1 MGTVNC
7 SCGES
12 ITLDTTVR
20 GRGEDP
26 GCSGRTRQMPLVFQ
40 RAFPVCPVCRKATM
54 YMEYN
59 DSQLYLQLLYY
70 QHLFDVQQ
78 SLDRTAGD
86 EKENLSRC
94 LKVEVEQKSVL
105 MGYAQLKGHVDSFMR
120 QNKFSVPLNKVLRT
134 ALRQGVKKLRSGF

>member
-1 MGTVNC
+1 
-7 SCGES
+7 
-12 ITLDTTVR
+12 
-20 GRGEDP
+20 
-26 GCSGRTRQMPLVFQ
+26 
-40 RAFPVCPVCRKATM
+40 M

-94 LKVEVEQKSVL
+94 LKVRRKIIDTVN
-105 MGYAQLKGHVDSFMR
+105 DR
-120 QNKFSVPLNKVLRT
+120 FSGKNN
-134 ALRQGVKKLRSGF
+134 

>member
-1 MGTVNC
+1 
-7 SCGES
+7 
-12 ITLDTTVR
+12 
-20 GRGEDP
+20 
-26 GCSGRTRQMPLVFQ
+26 
-40 RAFPVCPVCRKATM
+40 M

-94 LKVEVEQKSVL
+94 LKVRRIILDTVN
-105 MGYAQLKGHVDSFMR
+105 DR
-120 QNKFSVPLNKVLRT
+120 FSGKNC
-134 ALRQGVKKLRSGF
+134 